1 MDKDSYSSKNLPDA
15 ASQVSQE
22 TEPVTRSRAEHLFD
36 VDGKH
41 VDRNYRYNIEV
52 RTDSTKFY
60 YSVPASFFGASTFPA
75 IEKISFL
82 SQLQLPG
89 GFSPQNFV
97 AQNQRWHADQFTNF
111 KKGNFHGSQLRAGP
125 ESQITPR
132 QTVFCADL
140 PVLGLGVS
148 RPGAPNPPN
157 PKHPELHYSHAAD
170 SWIPSHNP
178 KASESSHMQSAPNH
192 AGTHINAAPSTI
204 ARKDVESGVRTEHC
218 ELQTTF
224 VNSKSTE
231 LDWAIHEEKR
241 SEIERLLLQKC
252 KLLCTKG
259 EKEKDKEQDAQPKPS
274 EEYDFADLEH
284 VPMSELA
291 MLAEKSLEDSK
302 RIQAYI
308 QLFPEEDLAPMI
320 ETITKNLDHFVRSK
334 TACYIPR
341 DLIPL
346 SASFASLCRRFCL
359 TNLLDLLSCRFAGH
373 VLRKLADS
381 ADFCREAILLCE
393 RNFKIIV
400 RNLQSTLVL
409 ASFVKK
415 APDEDCL
422 EFLITELE
430 TQLSTAQETHFL
442 RILTNL
448 IERATGRNLMRIQ
461 ETINANIN
469 WLMDDGLGNFGIQ
482 ALFRRRS
489 LSTINSFIQVSF
501 HSPIVNLFVK
511 KHRKYVF
518 LEAVRTFESE
528 QSEFLLQVLRDLM
541 KNTSGMRLL
550 FKYEDSS
557 WLFIALIFRLQPCSD
572 FLQKIKRRVVSV
584 AKDTLQPDL
593 YRHWKIIARAIDQI
607 LASNLDALITDLSLA

>member
-1 MDKDSYSSKNLPDA
+1 MDRDSYSHKNVQDA

-22 TEPVTRSRAEHLFD
+22 TKPAMRIRAEHLFD
-36 VDGKH
+36 IDNKH
-41 VDRNYRYNIEV
+41 VEQNYRYNIEV
-52 RTDSTKFY
+52 RTDSIRYY
-60 YSVPASFFGASTFPA
+60 YSVSPSFFGASTS
-75 IEKISFL
+75 ISMEKSSFL
-82 SQLQLPG
+82 SSLQPPSASHPQDCYAQDLRWQTAQLI
-89 GFSPQNFV
+89 
-97 AQNQRWHADQFTNF
+97 NF
-111 KKGNFHGSQLRAGP
+111 KKENFSGSRFGA
-125 ESQITPR
+125 EF
-132 QTVFCADL
+132 QTHLYHHPTVSCADQSFGAF
-140 PVLGLGVS
+140 GLS
-148 RPGAPNPPN
+148 PANPAHLRHPI
-157 PKHPELHYSHAAD
+157 HPEASYYHAAD
-170 SWIPSHNP
+170 VSTNEHHPNT
-178 KASESSHMQSAPNH
+178 SESSHMQSVPQHVNSH
-192 AGTHINAAPSTI
+192 FKVVPLSTTQ
-204 ARKDVESGVRTEHC
+204 RDDEYGVRADQGD
-218 ELQTTF
+218 LQTTF
-224 VNSKSTE
+224 NNKRSNE
-231 LDWAIHEEKR
+231 LDWTLSEEKR

-274 EEYDFADLEH
+274 QEHDFEDLVQ
-284 VPMSELA
+284 VPMSEVA

-308 QLFPEEDLAPMI
+308 QLFSEEQLAPMVD
-320 ETITKNLDHFVRSK
+320 TISINLDHYIRSK

-341 DLIPL
+341 DLIPM

-381 ADFCREAILLCE
+381 AEFCREAISICE
-393 RNFKIIV
+393 INFKVIV

-415 APDEDCL
+415 APDEECL

-430 TQLSTAQETHFL
+430 TQLLNAQETHFL

-448 IERATGRNLMRIQ
+448 IERATGKNLMRIQ

-489 LSTINSFIQVSF
+489 DSTISSFIQVSF

-518 LEAVRTFESE
+518 LEAVRTFDNDHR
-528 QSEFLLQVLRDLM
+528 EFLHQVLRDLM

-572 FLQKIKRRVVSV
+572 FLQKIRRRVVSV

-593 YRHWKIIARAIDQI
+593 YKHWKIIARALDQMI
-607 LASNLDALITDLSLA
+607 ADNLDALISDLSHA